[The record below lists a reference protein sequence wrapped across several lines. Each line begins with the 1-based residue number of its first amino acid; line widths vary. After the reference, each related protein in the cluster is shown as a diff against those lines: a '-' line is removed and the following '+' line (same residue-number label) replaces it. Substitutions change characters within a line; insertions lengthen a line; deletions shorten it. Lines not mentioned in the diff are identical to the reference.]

1 MKGIGSYLT
10 LAALLLAQ
18 GLATGIASAPARADD
33 DTLIIGAAISKTGW
47 DAPYDSPVMDG
58 FMVAL
63 DEINKAGGIAGH
75 IKVKVITADNRSDS
89 AQNAIVTQDL
99 IDQGAHLIFAT
110 CDSSMVH
117 ASAQIIVDAKIPAIS
132 TCSSSPTLPITGHGY
147 IFANAVT
154 DNVQGAAQATYAYK
168 AGYRKAYLLQSHDIE
183 YTMMPSYFAEAFKK
197 LGGSIVGEGNYA
209 LGQPDFSAEVTKIKE
224 MNPQPDVIVTSA
236 FEPDFPAFIRQLR
249 GAGVKIP
256 MVVGDGIDSPTTFA
270 LGDIV
275 EGVVFTSSGFAEP
288 GSPMAAYQ
296 AKYQAK
302 YGKPPESIM
311 DALGY
316 DLAMIVNAAVTQAN
330 STDPAKIRDALANL
344 ENVQG
349 ATAVISYKG
358 GNGTPTRPV
367 AVIRIHD
374 GKRVLVSRESPDPS
388 IVPAPRLDPKG

>member
-1 MKGIGSYLT
+1 VAEDS
-10 LAALLLAQ
+10 
-18 GLATGIASAPARADD
+18 
-33 DTLIIGAAISKTGW
+33 DTLVIGAAIAKTGW
-47 DAPYDSPVMDG
+47 NAPYDSPVMDG
-58 FMVAL
+58 FDVAL
-63 DEINKAGGIAGH
+63 DEFNKAGGIAGKF
-75 IKVKVITADNRSDS
+75 KVKVITADNRSDN
-89 AQNAIVTQDL
+89 AQNAIITQDL
-99 IDQGAHLIFAT
+99 IDQGAKLIFAT

-117 ASAQIIVDAKIPAIS
+117 ASAQILVDSKIPAIS

-154 DNVQGAAQATYAYK
+154 DNVQGAAQATYAYEM
-168 AGYRKAYLLQSHDIE
+168 GYRKAYLLQSKDIE
-183 YTMMPSYFAEAFKK
+183 YTMMPGYFASAFKK
-197 LGGSIVGEGNYA
+197 LGGEIVGESNYA
-209 LGQPDFSAEVTKIKE
+209 LGQPDFSAEVTKIKQ
-224 MNPQPDVIVTSA
+224 MDPQPDVIVTSA

-296 AKYQAK
+296 EKFQAK
-302 YGKPPESIM
+302 FGKPPESIM

-316 DLAMIVNAAVTQAN
+316 DLGKIVEAAVTKAG
-330 STDPAKIRDALANL
+330 STDPQKIRDALAEL

-349 ATAVISYKG
+349 ATATISYKG

-367 AVIRIHD
+367 AVIRIEG
-374 GKRVLVSRESPDPS
+374 GKRVLVSRKSPDPA
-388 IVPAPRLDPKG
+388 IVPEPQLQ

>member
-1 MKGIGSYLT
+1 
-10 LAALLLAQ
+10 
-18 GLATGIASAPARADD
+18 
-33 DTLIIGAAISKTGW
+33 
-47 DAPYDSPVMDG
+47 MDG
-58 FMVAL
+58 FNVAL
-63 DEINKAGGIAGH
+63 DEFNKAGGIAGKF
-75 IKVKVITADNRSDS
+75 KVKVITADNRSDN

-117 ASAQIIVDAKIPAIS
+117 ASAQILVDAKIPAIS

-154 DNVQGAAQATYAYK
+154 DNVQGAAQATYAYE
-168 AGYRKAYLLQSHDIE
+168 AGYRKAYLLKSHDIE
-183 YTMMPSYFAEAFKK
+183 YTLMPDYFASAFKK
-197 LGGSIVGEGNYA
+197 LGGEVVGESNYA
-209 LGQPDFSAEVTKIKE
+209 LGQPDFSAEVTKIKQ
-224 MNPQPDVIVTSA
+224 MDPQPDVIVTSA

-296 AKYQAK
+296 EKYQAK

-316 DLAMIVNAAVTQAN
+316 DLAKIVEAAVTKAN
-330 STDPAKIRDALANL
+330 STDPQKIRDALADL

-349 ATAVISYKG
+349 ATATISYKG
-358 GNGTPTRPV
+358 GNGSPTRPV

-374 GKRVLVSRESPDPS
+374 GKRVLVSRKSPDPA
-388 IVPAPRLDPKG
+388 IVPEPRLE